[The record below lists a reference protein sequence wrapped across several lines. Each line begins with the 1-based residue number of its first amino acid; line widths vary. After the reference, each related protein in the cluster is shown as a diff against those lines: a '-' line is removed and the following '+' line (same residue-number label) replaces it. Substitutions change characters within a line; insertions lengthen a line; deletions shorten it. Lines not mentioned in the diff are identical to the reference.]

1 MSEQEHEQHRAGHD
15 HAGKDIEFH
24 RRVADIYDY
33 VTHEP
38 RAYPN
43 DLLFAPIDRALKPG
57 GAMLDL
63 GCGTGQMVIRYGRDF
78 ESVTGVDHS
87 PDMLAVA
94 RKKADARRW
103 THARFEKAD
112 LHEWLATDQ
121 KSYQLI
127 TCVGVLHHLEPDEL
141 AETLAAIRTRL
152 ADGGQAVLA
161 EPVDDSAHPEPAWV
175 QRWNRKS
182 ALVQRLDETGFW
194 HIEEPDEAPLALTD
208 FRAAIAGAGLRTQ
221 VESRGWEL
229 FPRRLPP
236 GPVERMFLRAAQ
248 AISGQHGN
256 TIALLV
262 EVR

>member
-1 MSEQEHEQHRAGHD
+1 
-15 HAGKDIEFH
+15 
-24 RRVADIYDY
+24 
-33 VTHEP
+33 
-38 RAYPN
+38 
-43 DLLFAPIDRALKPG
+43 
-57 GAMLDL
+57 MLDL
-63 GCGTGQMVIRYGRDF
+63 GCGTGQMVFRYGRDF

-94 RKKADARRW
+94 RKKAEERGW

-112 LHEWLATDQ
+112 LHEWLARDDQ
-121 KSYQLI
+121 QYQLI

-141 AETLAAIRTRL
+141 AETLAALRARL
-152 ADGGQAVLA
+152 AAGGQAVLA
-161 EPVDDSAHPEPAWV
+161 EPVDDPAHPEPGWV

-194 HIEEPDEAPLALTD
+194 HIEEPDEAPLALAD
-208 FRAAIAGAGLRTQ
+208 FRLAIAGAGLDSR

-236 GPVERMFLRAAQ
+236 GMFERGFLRAAQ
-248 AISGQHGN
+248 AISGRHGN

-262 EVR
+262 EAG